1 MYKKI
6 YKTMRSVILFTL
18 IVSSLF
24 IILIS
29 YTLVNGYMRD
39 KLEEEA
45 IIVAKMLDKEEDSLA
60 LLGEDYF
67 SFVKSRLNIYDSN
80 GKSLIDDQY
89 KELKDIKEA
98 GFYNEDDYVIPLE
111 NGNYLYMENEQ
122 EKLNFIITV
131 VVVADIIILLFI
143 YILVIGIAS
152 ALTKNIVKPLEDVYS
167 YELDSVYP
175 ELEPFVKRIAAQGRE
190 IKRQEDKV
198 SEQKS
203 QLQAISENMNEGL
216 IVVDMNKT
224 ILSVNKS
231 VLDIFEVNEGEIKQ
245 RRITRLI
252 EDKKLLKHLDKAL
265 LGKKEYADFEK
276 DSKVYQVFYSPVY
289 EKNRVRGVVILLI
302 DASEKMKSEQ
312 IRREFSAN
320 VSHELKTPLTAIHG
334 YSQIITGG
342 LAKEGDVTGF
352 AEKIEKESFR
362 MINLIDDIIKLSRL
376 DEQSEVLEKEDVN
389 LLELSKDV
397 VAKLKNKAEKRNI
410 LLSVTGVEIGVFANK
425 TQITEMIYNLCDNAI
440 KYNVENGKVLIEI
453 ISNGFKISDTGIG
466 IPTGYKDRIFER
478 FFRVDKSHSKSING
492 TGLGLS
498 IVKHIALSNDA
509 HIEVESVLGEGS
521 CFTVTFSKV
530 NA

>member
-29 YTLVNGYMRD
+29 YTLVDGYMRD

-45 IIVAKMLDKEEDSLA
+45 TIVAKMIEKEEDSLA

-67 SFVKSRLNIYDSN
+67 SFVKSRINIYDKN
-80 GKSLIDDQY
+80 GKSLIDERY
-89 KELKDIKEA
+89 MVLKDVKEA
-98 GFYNEDDYVIPLE
+98 GFYDKNDYVVPLK

-122 EKLNFIITV
+122 ERLTFIITV

-152 ALTKNIVKPLEDVYS
+152 ALTKNIIKPLEDVYS

-175 ELEPFVKRIAAQGRE
+175 ELEPFVKRIAVQGRE

-198 SEQKS
+198 NEQKS

-216 IVVDMNKT
+216 IVIDANKT

-231 VLDIFEVNEGEIKQ
+231 VLDIFGVSEEEIKH

-252 EDKKLLKHLDKAL
+252 EDKNLLKHLDKSL
-265 LGKKEYADFEK
+265 SGKKEYTDYEK
-276 DSKVYQVFYSPVY
+276 DSKAYQVFYSPVY

-342 LAKEGDVTGF
+342 LAREGDVTGF

-376 DEQSEVLEKEDVN
+376 DEQREVLEKENVS
-389 LLELSKDV
+389 LLELSRDV
-397 VAKLKNKAEKRNI
+397 ESKLKNKAEKRNI
-410 LLSVTGVEIGVFANK
+410 SLLVTGEDTVVFANK

-440 KYNVENGKVLIEI
+440 KYNIENGKVLIEI

-466 IPTGYKDRIFER
+466 IPTEYKDRIFER

-498 IVKHIALSNDA
+498 IVKHVALSNDA

-521 CFTVTFSKV
+521 SFTVTFQKV
-530 NA
+530 NS